1 MSGAFSSFTLV
12 VPIDPLFRSLAPSVA
27 TRYTELVGGSATD
40 GQAVG
45 AAVLGALERIAE
57 HSAVGAHVDLA
68 FRPEAGGVHVD
79 LSCAGQRETIRV
91 TIPAAKH

>member
-12 VPIDPLFRSLAPSVA
+12 VPIDPSFRSLAPDVA

-45 AAVLGALERIAE
+45 AAVLAALERIAE
-57 HSAVGAHVDLA
+57 HSVVGAHVDLA
-68 FRPEAGGVHVD
+68 FRPEAGGVHVE
-79 LSCAGQRETIRV
+79 LSCDGQRESISV
-91 TIPAAKH
+91 TIPVPKR